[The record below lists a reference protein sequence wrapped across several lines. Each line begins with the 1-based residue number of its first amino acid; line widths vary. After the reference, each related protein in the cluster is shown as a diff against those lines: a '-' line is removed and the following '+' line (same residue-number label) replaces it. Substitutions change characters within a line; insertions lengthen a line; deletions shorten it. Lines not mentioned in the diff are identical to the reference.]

1 MIIISIFDH
10 CHSSSLFLFFM
21 ARRIATLGLG
31 TIVFFVRRI
40 DRMRLGRPIG
50 RPVFDLIL
58 DQIMQGHDGTDQCGN
73 VHGHVHIIR
82 LLHHTAMM

>member
-1 MIIISIFDH
+1 MIISIFDQ
-10 CHSSSLFLFFM
+10 CHPSSLFLFFM
-21 ARRIATLGLG
+21 ARRIATLG

-40 DRMRLGRPIG
+40 DWMRLGRPIG

-58 DQIMQGHDGTDQCGN
+58 DQIMQGHDGTYQCGN